1 MRARQGAEALA
12 LRLRQ
17 GAARADKLGVACPG
31 RFVAAE
37 ERAQAQSA
45 ARESGVDV
53 SFDGG
58 WPGCERVQ
66 VCFHPV
72 GEEPAFTYQW
82 VEACWNGRFAHAA
95 HGDLL
100 GSLMALGIDRSYLGD
115 LVAQEDRAY
124 LCALPEAACRLP
136 MEWQRA
142 GNVPIDVRLMA
153 EPPALTPPQ
162 GTFLRD
168 TVPSLRLDCL
178 LASGMKLSRAKAA
191 EVIRQGLVMVD
202 HQPEERV
209 DRLVEA
215 GQTLSVRHFG
225 RIVLRQVDGPTRKD
239 RLPVTLEIFSK

>member
-1 MRARQGAEALA
+1 MKARQRAEALA

-17 GAARADKLGVACPG
+17 GASRAEKLGMACPG

-37 ERAQAQSA
+37 ERAQAQAA
-45 ARESGVDV
+45 ARGAGVAV

-66 VCFHPV
+66 VCFHPQE
-72 GEEPAFTYQW
+72 EEPVFTHQW
-82 VEACWNGRFAHAA
+82 VEVRWNSRFAHVA

-100 GSLMALGIDRSYLGD
+100 GSLMALGIDRSYVGD

-124 LCALPEAACRLP
+124 LCALPEAARRLP

-142 GNVPIDVRLMA
+142 GNVPITVRLMEA
-153 EPPALTPPQ
+153 LPAITPPQ
-162 GTFLRD
+162 GVFLRD

-191 EVIRQGLVMVD
+191 EMIRQGLVMVE

-209 DRLVEA
+209 DRLLEA
-215 GQTLSVRHFG
+215 GQTETVRHFG